1 MLAGMTGLGAGIPL
15 VYFDQVFALL
25 FSLIVQLGYEAMP
38 GCISNM
44 SGQLAVLHHVFDL
57 QRLDNH
63 RLVIV
68 NDLAR
73 EFVLKVIASV
83 NNPLMSFGN
92 EQSGFGP
99 VGTAFLGTGQ
109 CLLFAP

>member
-15 VYFDQVFALL
+15 VNLDQMLSLL
-25 FSLIVQLGYEAMP
+25 FGLVIQLDDQAMP
-38 GCISNM
+38 GYISNM
-44 SGQLAVLHHVFDL
+44 SGQFTVLHHVFDL

-92 EQSGFGP
+92 EQTSLGSI
-99 VGTAFLGTGQ
+99 GTAFLGTGQ